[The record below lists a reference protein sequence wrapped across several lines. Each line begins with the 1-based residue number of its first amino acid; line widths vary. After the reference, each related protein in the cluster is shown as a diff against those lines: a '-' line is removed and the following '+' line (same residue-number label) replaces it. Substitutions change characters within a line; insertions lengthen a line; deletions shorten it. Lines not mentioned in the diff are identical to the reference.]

1 MEGPWSIRRVSV
13 PRLPVQAVFLAGGGG
28 DGSCP
33 PGGST
38 RPGRA
43 LEAGPVTSVCRT

>member
-28 DGSCP
+28 MAA
-33 PGGST
+33 
-38 RPGRA
+38 A
-43 LEAGPVTSVCRT
+43 LRGAPHDRDVLWKLGL